1 MNDLAIWILDWDEE
15 GIQKMKEQFEAWY
28 PDAGIFT
35 YCNRNADETTNM
47 NHSVK
52 ESARMGFAYY
62 HMANADV
69 VYRYQ
74 ETIPILYKWLV
85 EHSDTALIHPFTQG
99 EDAQPFADPYEF
111 YLQDATGATYR
122 LDMTDTRTGE
132 KWLPLYDE
140 EYLATGWS
148 DLDFGEEIMWRTGL
162 ILMNDRRY
170 PVKHIMGNTRRRDQK
185 SYLKAMERRNRLILQ
200 AKWHWAGRDNWKGVE
215 AYNTTVQLSK
225 KIPTRFELMNY
236 TDDELQKFWR
246 SVCPEHPRIW
256 QMDGRLDPND
266 FWDNPIV
273 TGYDSRKKFQDKYGY
288 GG

>member
-62 HMANADV
+62 HRANADL
-69 VYRYQ
+69 VYGYQ
-74 ETIPILYKWLV
+74 ETIPALYKWLV
-85 EHSDTALIHPFTQG
+85 EHPDTALIHPFTQG

-225 KIPTRFELMNY
+225 KIPT
-236 TDDELQKFWR
+236 
-246 SVCPEHPRIW
+246 
-256 QMDGRLDPND
+256 
-266 FWDNPIV
+266 
-273 TGYDSRKKFQDKYGY
+273 
-288 GG
+288 